1 MVANPVSNARLLS
14 LWEISSILQS
24 QLRMEAGGAGKGTA
38 EVIFKVAEVISFAL
52 VIPAGCDFP
61 PTSLSLRNQSVEE
74 GDRGCHWPLVSAA
87 FPRDLSLLSLASSDS
102 FPLSFPLFLPHHISK
117 PHPLGPFPSSHNKTA
132 SLLHT

>member
-1 MVANPVSNARLLS
+1 MVANPVSKGRLLS

-52 VIPAGCDFP
+52 VIPAGYDFP

-74 GDRGCHWPLVSAA
+74 GDRGVTGLVSAA